1 MARKLLSIVAITAGV
16 AVALPAQAE
25 QRRSPE
31 QQLARALDGRVAGEP
46 VNCLNL
52 RTVRNSRIID
62 RTAILF
68 DAGGTIYV
76 NRPRAGAES
85 LDRDDTQVLRSH
97 TGQLCSI
104 DTIQMVDPTSGM
116 FRGSVFLGEFV
127 PYRRVRTNY

>member
-1 MARKLLSIVAITAGV
+1 MARKLLSIAAIA
-16 AVALPAQAE
+16 ASAALALPAQAD

-31 QQLARALDGRVAGEP
+31 QQLERALEGRVAGEP

-62 RTAILF
+62 GTAILF
-68 DAGGTIYV
+68 DAGSTIYV
-76 NRPRAGAES
+76 NRPRSGAES
-85 LDRDDTQVLRSH
+85 LDRDDTQVVRSH

-104 DTIQMVDPTSGM
+104 DTIRMVDPTSGM

-127 PYRRVRTNY
+127 PYRRAHN

>member
-1 MARKLLSIVAITAGV
+1 MARKLLSLVAITAGV
-16 AVALPAQAE
+16 VVALPAQAD

-31 QQLARALDGRVAGEP
+31 QQLERALEGRVAGEP
-46 VNCLNL
+46 VNCVNL

-76 NRPRAGAES
+76 NRPRSGAES
-85 LDRDDTQVLRSH
+85 LDRDDTQVVRSFSN
-97 TGQLCSI
+97 QLCSI
-104 DTIQMVDPTSGM
+104 DTIRMVDPVSGT

-127 PYRRVRTNY
+127 PYRRVRN